1 MSTFKNILNALG
13 LLYMP
18 DKDALLPPDI
28 QPGQPRTTL
37 QTADVPNEIVKGT
50 NGVLYKSDLDD
61 AGQFAFSYSIW
72 KGQKERTASNDLAD
86 RCEQVGVKLSTVLRI
101 KPLFEQGLTQ
111 EAIVNALD
119 GEPGFKLRTVQKA
132 WAVLS
137 PTQQK
142 NDTGTQP
149 TRKKAK
155 LRKASLIISKL

>member
-28 QPGQPRTTL
+28 QPGQPRTTS
-37 QTADVPNEIVKGT
+37 QTADVPADIVKGT

-61 AGQFAFSYSIW
+61 AGQFEFSYLIW
-72 KGQKERTASNDLAD
+72 NGQKERTASDDLAD
-86 RCEQVGVKLSTVLRI
+86 RCKKAGVKLSTVLKI

-111 EAIVNALD
+111 EAIVAAFD
-119 GEPGFKLRTVQKA
+119 GKRGFKIRTVQKA

-137 PTQQK
+137 PTQPK
-142 NDTGTQP
+142 NAISTQP
-149 TRKKAK
+149 TRKKAR
-155 LRKASLIISKL
+155 LRKSSLIINKL